1 MMLHAHWQGHHHS
14 TRPVL
19 VWLHGFLGSAAD
31 WEPVQRHF
39 GHWPLLSIDLPGHG
53 GSRAQT
59 VSGFDDLSLRL
70 NATLNYHQVDRYWLI
85 GYSLGGRLALY
96 HACRHAGDGL
106 VGLLVEAG
114 HFGLSSASE
123 RASRQA
129 HDRGWV
135 QRFRQQPLEEALN
148 EWYQQPVFAELTAI
162 QRQRLIARRLNN
174 RGEDLAAML
183 EATSLSTQP
192 DLLPELREKTFPFR
206 YLCGEWDQ
214 KFLQLA
220 RQAALPPAVIPAAG
234 HNSHLANPQAF
245 AHQLARVLN
254 HN

>member
-1 MMLHAHWQGHHHS
+1 MMLHAHWQGHHQS

-31 WEPVQRHF
+31 WQPVQRYF
-39 GHWPLLSIDLPGHG
+39 SHWPLLSVDLPGHG
-53 GSRAQT
+53 GSQAQT
-59 VSGFDDLSLRL
+59 VTDFDDLSQRL
-70 NATLNYHQVDRYWLI
+70 NATLHFHQVDRYWLI

-96 HACRHAGDGL
+96 HACRHAGSGL
-106 VGLLVEAG
+106 AGLLVEAG
-114 HFGLSSASE
+114 HFGLSNPVE
-123 RASRQA
+123 RRHRRD
-129 HDRGWV
+129 HDLSWAA
-135 QRFRQQPLEEALN
+135 RFRQQPLGQVLDL
-148 EWYQQPVFAELTAI
+148 WYQQPVFAELTAVE
-162 QRQRLIARRLNN
+162 RQRLVARRLNN

-183 EATSLSTQP
+183 QATSLSAQP
-192 DLLPELREKTFPFR
+192 DLLPELREKNFPFR

-234 HNSHLANPQAF
+234 HNTHLANPLAF